1 MPYGD
6 IETFHQDGRW
16 RNRVE
21 GADTLLES
29 HDTKAEAIVVG
40 RHEAQ
45 QRGVEHII
53 KNMDGT
59 IGDRSTYGN
68 DPRDIPG

>member
-6 IETFHQDGRW
+6 IETFHQDARW
-16 RNRVE
+16 HNRVDGVE
-21 GADTLLES
+21 TLLES
-29 HDTKAEAIVVG
+29 HDTKADAVTVG
-40 RHEAQ
+40 RHAAQ

-53 KNMDGT
+53 RNMDGT
-59 IGDRSTYGN
+59 IAERSTYGH